1 MTQNPF
7 EVIEERLDR
16 MESLLHEIK
25 NAPPSVTQELPDRC
39 SLKDAC
45 IETDLSESKIYKA
58 VMVRE
63 IPFKKYGRRL
73 VFSRKA
79 LQEWVQDRTKTPTS
93 PDTVMTE
100 RLAKTA
106 RKKLEVLNKIK

>member
-7 EVIEERLDR
+7 ELIEERLDR
-16 MESLLHEIK
+16 MESLLYEIK
-25 NAPPSVTQELPDRC
+25 NVPPSVTQELPDRC
-39 SLKDAC
+39 GLKDAC

-58 VMVRE
+58 VMDRE

-79 LQEWVQDRTKTPTS
+79 LQEWVRERTIKPAS

-100 RLAKTA
+100 RLAKA
-106 RKKLEVLNKIK
+106 AKKRL